1 MAKKKKQAEAEKENG
16 ERWLVSY
23 ADFMTLLLGL
33 FIILYSAAAADA
45 EATGS
50 GGSHQQSAIAALAEA
65 FGGSPIA
72 ETNNNSII
80 DLGNIAKQFESS
92 SMEQVGEEI
101 EELAED
107 LGISGSINVTIDSK
121 GLHIRLTDDVLFD
134 SGKYKVSTNAEYTL
148 TAIGNLLKTLP
159 NNNILIEG
167 HTDNIPINSGLITSN
182 WELGALRATNVARL
196 LIEKCALSPEKIA
209 TVSYGEHQPI
219 GSNRTPDGRAANR
232 RVEITVLRNYPATE
246 TNTMPETQIP
256 QIETPQI
263 DMPKIEL

>member
-1 MAKKKKQAEAEKENG
+1 MAKQKKPPEAEKENG

-50 GGSHQQSAIAALAEA
+50 GGSHQESAIAGLAEA

-80 DLGNIAKQFESS
+80 DLGNVAKQFESS
-92 SMEQVGEEI
+92 SMEQVGDEI
-101 EELAED
+101 EELAES
-107 LGISGSINVTIDSK
+107 LGASDSITVTIDTN
-121 GLHIRLTDDVLFD
+121 GLHIRLTDDILFD
-134 SGKYKVSTNAEYTL
+134 SGKYKVSDLSDNAKYTL
-148 TAIGNLLKTLP
+148 TRIGNLLKTFP

-167 HTDNIPINSGLITSN
+167 HTDNVPINSGVISSN

-196 LIEKCALSPEKIA
+196 LITECALSPENIA

-219 GSNRTPDGRAANR
+219 TTNKTPDGRATNR
-232 RVEITVLRNYPATE
+232 RVEITILRNYPVTE
-246 TNTMPETQIP
+246 TN
-256 QIETPQI
+256 
-263 DMPKIEL
+263 DMPPII